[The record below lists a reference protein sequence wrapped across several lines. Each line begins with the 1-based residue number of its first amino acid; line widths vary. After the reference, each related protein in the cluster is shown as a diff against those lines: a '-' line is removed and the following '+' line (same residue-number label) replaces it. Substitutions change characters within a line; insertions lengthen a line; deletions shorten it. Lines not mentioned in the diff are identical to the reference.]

1 MMESKHGIMA
11 IAGRELRRM
20 LSRPLYVMSMILAPL
35 VCVVFFT
42 TLMKDGLPQNLPIGV
57 VDSDNTST
65 TRSILRNLDAF
76 QQTEI
81 VFEYSS
87 FADARSAMQRGDI
100 YGFFYI
106 PDGTTA
112 KAMRS
117 EQPRISF
124 YSNASYLVASSLAY
138 KDMRMMAELASGA
151 VGRTSLLAR
160 GATMDQAMAFLQPIK
175 VDMRPLG
182 NPWLN
187 YSVYLS
193 NTLLPAVLMLM
204 AFLVT
209 IFSIYTELKDETGK
223 EWLEMASGN
232 MYKAVA
238 GKLLPQTL
246 LFFLMIVFCQIWLY
260 GFMGF
265 PHNSGMPVMLVAGFM
280 LVLASQAFAV
290 FLCELIPSLRWC
302 LSLATLWGVLSFPI
316 SGFSF
321 PVTAMPASIRALS
334 CLFPLRYYFLIYS
347 DQALNG
353 FPLSGTVPYYLALLA
368 FMFLPFLFMGRLR
381 YAMENYVYEP

>member
-1 MMESKHGIMA
+1 MSEKKHRILNIARREHHRMM
-11 IAGRELRRM
+11 
-20 LSRPLYVMSMILAPL
+20 SRPLYVMSIILAPL
-35 VCVVFFT
+35 ICVIFFT
-42 TLMKDGLPQNLPIGV
+42 SLMKEGLPQNLPIGV

-81 VFEYSS
+81 VNEYSN
-87 FADARSAMQRGDI
+87 FAEARNAMQRGEI
-100 YGFFYI
+100 YGFFYL
-106 PDGTTA
+106 PEGTTA
-112 KAMRS
+112 SAMRS
-117 EQPRISF
+117 EQPKISF
-124 YSNASYLVASSLAY
+124 YSNAAYLVASSLAY

-151 VGRTSLLAR
+151 VGRSSLLAR
-160 GATMDQAMAFLQPIK
+160 GATMDQAMTFLQPIK

-204 AFLVT
+204 IFLVT
-209 IFSIYTELKDETGK
+209 IFSLYTELKDDTGK
-223 EWLEMASGN
+223 EWIQMADGN
-232 MYKAVA
+232 VLRAVA
-238 GKLLPQTL
+238 GKLLPQTC

-260 GFMGF
+260 GYMGF
-265 PHNSGMPVMLVAGFM
+265 PHNSGMGVMLLAGFL
-280 LVLASQAFAV
+280 LVLASQGFAL

-321 PVTAMPASIRALS
+321 PVTAMPAPMQALS
-334 CLFPLRYYFLIYS
+334 YLFPLRYYFLIYS

-353 FPLSGTVPYYLALLA
+353 FPFSCSAAYYLALIA
-368 FMFLPFLFMGRLR
+368 FICLPFLFMGRIK